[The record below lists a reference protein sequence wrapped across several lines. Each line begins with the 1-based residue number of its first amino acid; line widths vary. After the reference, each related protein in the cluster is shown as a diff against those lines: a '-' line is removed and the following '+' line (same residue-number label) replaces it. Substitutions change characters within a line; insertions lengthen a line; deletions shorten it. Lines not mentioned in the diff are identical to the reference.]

1 MPARTCTSSTSA
13 IPLDYLPDP
22 RRLPGAVLF
31 KPDTLVAEGDR
42 IPRDR
47 DIVLYCTCPSDA
59 TSARTALRLRNL
71 GIYRVRPLHGGY
83 EGWRKLGYPLE
94 PMEQKTVA

>member
-1 MPARTCTSSTSA
+1 
-13 IPLDYLPDP
+13 
-22 RRLPGAVLF
+22 
-31 KPDTLVAEGDR
+31 
-42 IPRDR
+42 
-47 DIVLYCTCPSDA
+47 
-59 TSARTALRLRNL
+59 LRNL

>member
-1 MPARTCTSSTSA
+1 
-13 IPLDYLPDP
+13 LDYLPDP

-31 KPDTLVAEGDR
+31 KPDTLVAEGAS

-59 TSARTALRLRNL
+59 TSARTALRLRSL

-83 EGWRKLGYPLE
+83 EGWKNLGYPLE
-94 PMEQKTVA
+94 PMEQRTVA

>member
-1 MPARTCTSSTSA
+1 M
-13 IPLDYLPDP
+13 
-22 RRLPGAVLF
+22 LF

-83 EGWRKLGYPLE
+83 DGWKKLGYPLE
-94 PMEQKTVA
+94 PMEQQHRRLRSARPRHPVREMRQPLRLC